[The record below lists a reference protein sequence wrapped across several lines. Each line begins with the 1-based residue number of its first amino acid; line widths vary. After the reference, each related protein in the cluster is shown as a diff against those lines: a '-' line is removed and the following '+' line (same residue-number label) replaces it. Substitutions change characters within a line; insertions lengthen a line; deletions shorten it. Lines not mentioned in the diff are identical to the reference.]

1 MTAKDLAEKINN
13 VEYPV
18 RIDPE
23 LNKLAKIN
31 GLVIVYGASDD
42 LMEFDG
48 AISDEVGCCG
58 GGTTLIDRE
67 GLLPD
72 RESLDDDEE
81 LEDFFQRKNSARVI
95 EALWCKEEG
104 VSWTYKTDI
113 PHATFD
119 VKEDGETYCKGIVF
133 SLNDVGIIP
142 LDLKCTVTITGKQ
155 GGDEANI
162 NIEFDPP
169 ILKEGENLWGDC
181 GASTIVSMVMDAL
194 RKAKSGE

>member
-1 MTAKDLAEKINN
+1 MTAKDLAEKLNN

-48 AISDEVGCCG
+48 AISDEVGCCDG
-58 GGTTLIDRE
+58 GKALIDRE

-72 RESLDDDEE
+72 RESIDDDDE
-81 LEDFFQRKNSARVI
+81 LEDFFQRKGRAKII
-95 EALWCKEEG
+95 EALWCKEKG
-104 VSWTYKTDI
+104 YSWTYETDI
-113 PHATFD
+113 PHATFE
-119 VKEDGETYCKGIVF
+119 VKEDGETYCRGIVF

-142 LDLKCTVTITGKQ
+142 LGLKCTVTITGKQ
-155 GGDEANI
+155 GEDEANI

-169 ILKEGENLWGDC
+169 ILKEGEDLWGKS
-181 GASTIVSMVMDAL
+181 GASTMASIVMGAIQ
-194 RKAKSGE
+194 KARSSK